1 MKLSELLRED
11 VVLFNFQADDQWQA
25 ITKLVDHLVR
35 CGRIAADRRQSAL
48 DLILA
53 RERDHST
60 GLENGVALPH
70 ATIGVLDEAVAILA
84 IAPGGIPFQSAD
96 GRPARMIVLYLIPRK
111 AVQKYIRLIA
121 GIAKLLSH
129 GELREGILAAASA
142 ADVLALLRRE
152 EEKEQ
157 ASLSGSA

>member
-1 MKLSELLRED
+1 MRLSELLHGD

-25 ITKLVDHLVR
+25 ITKLVDHLVG
-35 CGRIAADRRQSAL
+35 CGRIPTDRRQAAL

-60 GLENGVALPH
+60 GLEHGVALPH
-70 ATIGVLDEAVAILA
+70 ATVGVLDEAVAVLA
-84 IAPGGIPFQSAD
+84 VAPGGIPFQSAD
-96 GRPARMIVLYLIPRK
+96 GQPARLIVLYLIPRK

-129 GELREGILAAASA
+129 AELRNGILAAASA
-142 ADVLALLRRE
+142 PDVLALLRHE

-157 ASLSGSA
+157 SSLSGNA